1 MYQNRTSLNKAQKS
15 LNNFN
20 TEVVKVGEKYIVNY
34 SYEQYT
40 GMCEYNHI
48 NFPGQR
54 KPMNQRVLLLTECE
68 MGDIIEKINID
79 SPLSSEDLTRM
90 NMEIREHSLQC
101 VEEYIMLGD

>member
-1 MYQNRTSLNKAQKS
+1 MYQNRTSLNKTQKS
-15 LNNFN
+15 LNNFS
-20 TEVVKVGEKYIVNY
+20 TEVVKHGDKYIVSY

-40 GMCEYNHI
+40 GVCEYNHI

-54 KPMNQRVLLLTECE
+54 KPLNQRVLLLTECE

-90 NMEIREHSLQC
+90 TMEIREHSLQC

>member
-1 MYQNRTSLNKAQKS
+1 MYQNRTSLNKSQKS
-15 LNNFN
+15 LNNFS

-40 GMCEYNHI
+40 GICEYHHI

-54 KPMNQRVLLLTECE
+54 KPLNQRVLLLTECE

-90 NMEIREHSLQC
+90 TMEIREHSLQC
-101 VEEYIMLGD
+101 VEDYIMLGD

>member
-1 MYQNRTSLNKAQKS
+1 MYQNRTSLNKTQKS

-20 TEVVKVGEKYIVNY
+20 TEVVKHGDKYIVNY

-40 GMCEYNHI
+40 GVCEYNHI

-68 MGDIIEKINID
+68 MGDIIEKINRE

-90 NMEIREHSLQC
+90 TMEIREHSLQC
-101 VEEYIMLGD
+101 VEDYIMLGD

>member
-1 MYQNRTSLNKAQKS
+1 MYQNRTSLNKNQKS
-15 LNNFN
+15 LNNFS
-20 TEVVKVGEKYIVNY
+20 TEVVKHGDRYIVNY

-40 GMCEYNHI
+40 GVCEYNHI

-90 NMEIREHSLQC
+90 TMEIREHSLQC

>member
-1 MYQNRTSLNKAQKS
+1 MYQNRTSLNKTQKS
-15 LNNFN
+15 LNNFS
-20 TEVVKVGEKYIVNY
+20 TEVVKHGDKYIANY
-34 SYEQYT
+34 SYEQYS
-40 GMCEYNHI
+40 GVCEYNHI

-90 NMEIREHSLQC
+90 TMEIREHSLQC
-101 VEEYIMLGD
+101 VEDFISMGD

>member
-1 MYQNRTSLNKAQKS
+1 MYQNRTSLNKTQKS
-15 LNNFN
+15 LNNFS
-20 TEVVKVGEKYIVNY
+20 TEVVKVGDKYIVNY
-34 SYEQYT
+34 SYEQYS
-40 GMCEYNHI
+40 GVCEYNHI

-90 NMEIREHSLQC
+90 TMEIREHSLQC

>member
-1 MYQNRTSLNKAQKS
+1 MYQNRTSLNKTQKS

-20 TEVVKVGEKYIVNY
+20 TEVVKHGDKYIVNY

-40 GMCEYNHI
+40 GVCEYNHI

-90 NMEIREHSLQC
+90 TMEIREHSLQC
-101 VEEYIMLGD
+101 VEEFIMLGD

>member
-1 MYQNRTSLNKAQKS
+1 MYQNRTSLNKSQKS
-15 LNNFN
+15 LINFS

-34 SYEQYT
+34 SYEQYS
-40 GMCEYNHI
+40 GVCEYNHV

-54 KPMNQRVLLLTECE
+54 KPISQSVLLLIECN

-90 NMEIREHSLQC
+90 TMEIREHSLQC
-101 VEEYIMLGD
+101 VEDYIMLGD

>member
-1 MYQNRTSLNKAQKS
+1 MYQHRTSLTKTQKS
-15 LNNFN
+15 LNNFS
-20 TEVVKVGEKYIVNY
+20 TEVVKHGDKYIVNY

-40 GMCEYNHI
+40 GVCEYNHI

-90 NMEIREHSLQC
+90 TMEIREHSLQC
-101 VEEYIMLGD
+101 VEEFIMLGD

>member
-1 MYQNRTSLNKAQKS
+1 MYQNRTSLNKNQKS

-20 TEVVKVGEKYIVNY
+20 TEVVKEGDKYIVNY

-40 GMCEYNHI
+40 GVCEYNHI

-68 MGDIIEKINID
+68 MGDIIEKINMD

-90 NMEIREHSLQC
+90 TMEIREHSLQC
-101 VEEYIMLGD
+101 VEEFIMLGD